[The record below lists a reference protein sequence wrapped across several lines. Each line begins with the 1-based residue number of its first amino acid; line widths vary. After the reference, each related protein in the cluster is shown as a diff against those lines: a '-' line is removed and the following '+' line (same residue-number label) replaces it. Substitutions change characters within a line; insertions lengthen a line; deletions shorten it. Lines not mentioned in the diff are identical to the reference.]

1 MMKNKV
7 TSITQDLLDLG
18 VTLAR
23 TVPTVNLVH
32 QAQSAQLVT
41 EAHLVPKVNVGSKE
55 CQENLVN
62 LAKMARTVKRVCQ
75 DSLE

>member
-1 MMKNKV
+1 MINNKV

-23 TVPTVNLVH
+23 TVLTDNLDH
-32 QAQSAQLVT
+32 QARSGQLVT

-62 LAKMARTVKRVCQ
+62 LAKMVRTVKQVCQ